1 MRWRDGLALCGSALL
16 SQPLRSL
23 LTLLGV
29 AIGIA
34 AVGLLTAM
42 GEGLRGR
49 VLDSFAQFGTRV
61 VTVRPGTLSSG
72 GMGGVLASARPLS
85 IADAEALGRLP
96 RAEAVV
102 PIIQGNGDIQ
112 AGGRQRR
119 VDILGTGSQLA
130 AAWRVRM
137 DQGRFLP
144 PSRDGRTPA
153 YVVLG
158 AKLARELFGDSSPVG
173 RRVRVGGASF
183 RVAGVMEA
191 KGNLLGFDLDDIAY
205 IPVDRAEQLF
215 NREGLVKVHVL
226 FEAGVPAPAFAESV
240 RRLLVERHGREDFR
254 MTTQD
259 DLLGS
264 LNRILASLTLGV
276 AALGGISLL
285 VGAVGIFTIMT
296 TTVEERTAEVGLL
309 RAIGAGPSQVLGLFL
324 TEATLLSVSG
334 GVLGLA
340 LALVLVVSL
349 RGWMPGLP
357 LEPDLSLVLMALGLS
372 VLVGMG
378 AGLAPARRAARLHPV
393 EALRAGGS

>member
-1 MRWRDGLALCGSALL
+1 MRWRDGFGLCGSALS

-34 AVGLLTAM
+34 AVALLTAM
-42 GEGLRGR
+42 GEGLRDR

-61 VTVRPGTLSSG
+61 VTVRPGTLPTG
-72 GMGGVLASARPLS
+72 GIGGILASARPLT
-85 IADAEALGRLP
+85 IADADALGRLP
-96 RAEAVV
+96 HAEAVV

-130 AAWRVRM
+130 SAWRVRM
-137 DQGRFLP
+137 AQGQFLP
-144 PSRDGRTPA
+144 PSRNGRTPS

-158 AKLARELFGDSSPVG
+158 AKLGTELFGSANPVG
-173 RRVRVGGASF
+173 QRVRVGGMSF
-183 RVAGVMEA
+183 RVSGVMER

-205 IPVDRAEQLF
+205 IPVDWAENLF
-215 NREGLVKVHVL
+215 NREGLVKIHVL
-226 FEAGVPAPAFAESV
+226 FDERTPAEPFADSV

-254 MTTQD
+254 MTSQS

-264 LNRILASLTLGV
+264 LNRILATITLGI

-285 VGAVGIFTIMT
+285 VGAVGILTIMT
-296 TTVEERTAEVGLL
+296 TTVGERTAEIGLL
-309 RAIGAGPSQVLGLFL
+309 RAVGAAPRQVLALFL
-324 TEATLLSVSG
+324 AEATLLSVLG

-340 LALVLVVSL
+340 MVGLLLAALH
-349 RGWMPGLP
+349 WMVPGLP
-357 LEPDLSLVLMALGLS
+357 LNLSPPMVLLALLLS
-372 VLVGMG
+372 AVVGIA
-378 AGLAPARRAARLHPV
+378 AGLAPARRAAKLHPV
-393 EALRAGGS
+393 DALRL